1 MTDFDNLLAQ
11 SDVITLHVPFGAETN
26 HLIDAEKLKLM
37 KPTAFLINTSR
48 GGIIDE
54 VALANALKNK
64 QIGGSALDVF
74 EVEKAFPA
82 DHPLL
87 SAPNIVL
94 TPHLG
99 ASTREAQV
107 NVSVDVAHQIRDTL
121 NGMVPHS
128 AVNLSGFRPRELS
141 GNHSPLHCC
150 TITRPATVNKVLMQ

>member
-74 EVEKAFPA
+74 EVEKPFAP

-121 NGMVPHS
+121 NGRVPHS
-128 AVNLSGFRPRELS
+128 AVNLAGLRPRELT
-141 GNHSPLHCC
+141 GIDSPLHCC
-150 TITRPATVNKVLMQ
+150 TITMPMNKVLMQ